1 MKQMLDGFSIRTKM
15 GSGMFTGFEKI
26 VEERIRCAQ
35 QRGMFEN
42 LDGAGKPLPRDVI
55 GDTVSEDLR
64 LSYRILKNA
73 DCLPPEIEVK
83 KEIRQTEDLLAGMA
97 ETRGRYR
104 MLKKLNYLILK
115 FNTMRNGS
123 AALDIPQHYADRL
136 MGRLEKDAAR

>member
-1 MKQMLDGFSIRTKM
+1 MRDGFNTRTKM
-15 GSGMFTGFEKI
+15 GSAMFTGFEKI
-26 VEERIRCAQ
+26 VEERIRRAQ

-42 LDGAGKPLPRDVI
+42 LDGAGKPLPQDVI

-83 KEIRQTEDLLAGMA
+83 KEIRRTEDLLADMA
-97 ETRGRYR
+97 DTRGRYR

-115 FNTMRNGS
+115 LNTMRDGS
-123 AALDIPQHYADRL
+123 AALDIPQHYADKL
-136 MGRLEKDAAR
+136 MGRLENDATR